1 MPRKPNLLYR
11 VHEIL
16 KDGSASQPISKAEI
30 AKRLSCPIRT
40 LDRTLATLKSP
51 AYQAPLRFNKKEPS
65 GYYYEEGSDFDL
77 PGIWFNKE
85 ELASLVC
92 IRQIIK
98 DFPEG
103 AASKALDQF
112 WKRIEKV
119 SFEEGQ
125 LPENVWTNRLKVIPI
140 AGREV
145 DDLVFRFIIEAIAYD
160 KRCSIEY
167 KALGNPST
175 TREISPLQLIR
186 YKDNWYVDAWCHQKN
201 AFREFALSRV
211 HGVELLPKKA
221 IKKSQKSID
230 EFFGDAYGIFTGKAK
245 KKALIRFSEIAAE
258 ELAQEKWHPK
268 QRLVKS
274 EQNELQL
281 EIPYSNDT
289 ELLMDI
295 FRWGPL
301 AEVLSPEEL
310 RLKAIEQLKNTL
322 KAYKK

>member
-16 KDGSASQPISKAEI
+16 KDASVRQPISKAEM
-30 AKRLSCPIRT
+30 AKRLSCSIRT
-40 LDRTLATLKSP
+40 LDRTLATLRSP
-51 AYQAPLRFNKKEPS
+51 AYNAPLRFTKKEPS
-65 GYYYEEGSDFDL
+65 GYYYEEGTDFDL
-77 PGIWFNKE
+77 PGICFNKE

-103 AASKALDQF
+103 AASKTLDQF

-125 LPENVWTNRLKVIPI
+125 LPENIWTNRLKVIPI

-145 DDLVFRFIIEAIAYD
+145 SDLVFRHIVEAIAYN

-167 KALGNPST
+167 KALGKATSK
-175 TREISPLQLIR
+175 REITPLQLIR

-201 AFREFALSRV
+201 DFREFALSRV
-211 HGVELLPKKA
+211 AIVELLTKKA

-230 EFFGDAYGIFTGKAK
+230 EFFGDAYGIFTGKANN
-245 KKALIRFSEIAAE
+245 KALIRFSGIAAE
-258 ELAQEKWHPK
+258 EMAQEKWHPK
-268 QRLVKS
+268 QRIVKS

-281 EIPYSNDT
+281 EIPYSKDT

-295 FRWGPL
+295 FRWGSL
-301 AEVLSPEEL
+301 AEALSPPEL
-310 RLKAIEQLKNTL
+310 RTKAIEQLKTTL
-322 KAYKK
+322 KSYK